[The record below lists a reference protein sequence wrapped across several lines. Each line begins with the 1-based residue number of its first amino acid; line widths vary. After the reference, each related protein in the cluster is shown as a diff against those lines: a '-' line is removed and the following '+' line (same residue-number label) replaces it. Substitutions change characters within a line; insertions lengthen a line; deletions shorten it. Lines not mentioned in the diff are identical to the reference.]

1 MRIIDADAFE
11 KAFVNALLENG
22 VLTANETRK
31 YKLTPTPTNRVA
43 IELRP
48 TTGQTVIAAEVYMW
62 QNGSRQKIERCL
74 VVEDKQD
81 VEE

>member
-1 MRIIDADAFE
+1 MRIIDVDAFE
-11 KAFVNALLENG
+11 KAFVNALLKNV

-31 YKLTPTPTNRVA
+31 NKLTPTPTNRVA

-48 TTGQTVIAAEVYMW
+48 TGQTVIAAEVYMW

-81 VEE
+81 AEE